1 MLTKIIKKIQKWIKN
16 MTQKIQKFWNVLRVQ
31 IVNHLTK
38 MKKFANVK
46 LMKKKIDKFF
56 LKDDIK

>member
-1 MLTKIIKKIQKWIKN
+1 
-16 MTQKIQKFWNVLRVQ
+16 
-31 IVNHLTK
+31 